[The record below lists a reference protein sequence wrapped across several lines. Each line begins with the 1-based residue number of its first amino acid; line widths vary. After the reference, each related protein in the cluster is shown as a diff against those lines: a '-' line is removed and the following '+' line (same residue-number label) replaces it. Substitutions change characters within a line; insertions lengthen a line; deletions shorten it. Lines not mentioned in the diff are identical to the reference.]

1 MAVPIQPL
9 TLGIEEE
16 YQIIDPETR
25 NLRTYI
31 SELLTQDQIRPK
43 KLDLKPELMQSQV
56 EVGSQICQNIGEA
69 RREITRL
76 RRDVLELADENN
88 LLIAAASTHPFARW
102 EDQIIT
108 EGTRYKELLDDMQ
121 GVARQLLIF
130 GMHVHVGFGDDPE
143 SRELLIAIMN
153 QSRYFIPHLLALS
166 TSSPFWR
173 GQNTGLKSYRS
184 VVFQS
189 LPRTGI
195 PHSFISWGDYKNYEI
210 MLERVGAFGKL
221 DKRAKIWWDL
231 RPHPIYST
239 LEFRI
244 SDICTNVDDCICIAA
259 LFQAICAKL
268 LKLRQQNMG
277 WRQYRHV
284 HITENKWR
292 AVRYGIEGELIDFG
306 IQQSVPFRTLAHE
319 LIELVDDVVDDLGS
333 REEVDHV
340 HTILANGTSAD
351 KQLRVYAENGGDE
364 NQEEALRAVVDFL
377 VAETKRGVV

>member
-1 MAVPIQPL
+1 
-9 TLGIEEE
+9 
-16 YQIIDPETR
+16 
-25 NLRTYI
+25 
-31 SELLTQDQIRPK
+31 LLTQDQIRPK

-56 EVGSQICQNIGEA
+56 EVGSHICQNIKEA
-69 RREITRL
+69 RQEIVRL

-88 LLIAAASTHPFARW
+88 LMIAAASTHPFARW

-184 VVFQS
+184 VIFQS

-195 PHSFISWGDYKNYEI
+195 PHSFISWADYKGYEL

-268 LKLRQQNMG
+268 LKLRRQNMA

-306 IQQSVPFRTLAHE
+306 IQQSVPFTILAGE
-319 LIELVDDVVDDLGS
+319 LLEFLDDVVDELGS
-333 REEVDHV
+333 REEVNHV
-340 HTILANGTSAD
+340 HTILERGTSAD
-351 KQLRVYAENGGDE
+351 RQLRVYHESGGDD

-377 VAETKRGVV
+377 VAETKRNVVA

>member
-121 GVARQLLIF
+121 GVARQLLI
-130 GMHVHVGFGDDPE
+130 
-143 SRELLIAIMN
+143 
-153 QSRYFIPHLLALS
+153 
-166 TSSPFWR
+166 SS
-173 GQNTGLKSYRS
+173 S
-184 VVFQS
+184 
-189 LPRTGI
+189 
-195 PHSFISWGDYKNYEI
+195 
-210 MLERVGAFGKL
+210 A
-221 DKRAKIWWDL
+221 
-231 RPHPIYST
+231 
-239 LEFRI
+239 
-244 SDICTNVDDCICIAA
+244 CT
-259 LFQAICAKL
+259 F
-268 LKLRQQNMG
+268 
-277 WRQYRHV
+277 
-284 HITENKWR
+284 
-292 AVRYGIEGELIDFG
+292 
-306 IQQSVPFRTLAHE
+306 
-319 LIELVDDVVDDLGS
+319 
-333 REEVDHV
+333 
-340 HTILANGTSAD
+340 TSASAMT
-351 KQLRVYAENGGDE
+351 RN
-364 NQEEALRAVVDFL
+364 RANCL
-377 VAETKRGVV
+377 SPS